1 MALAVVL
8 FTATIFKLPMIFNED
23 QSNELEDEDYEE
35 NDDFPILTRNLDF
48 DISDLFKQYLTNK
61 KKLSKI

>member
-1 MALAVVL
+1 
-8 FTATIFKLPMIFNED
+8 MIFNED